1 MKPAFLS
8 PLRTGRW
15 ISLIILLLCTG
26 WGLNALAPHAQAMP
40 AAVPNFSCAEVSQLP
55 AADCN
60 ALVTLFNATNGNS
73 WIDKSGWLTTNTPC
87 TWFGVTCSG
96 GRVTQLRL
104 QSNGLTGTLPVD
116 LQDLAKLN
124 WLELQYNGLSG
135 PIPAELGLLSELTE
149 LALYNNALS
158 GTIPDTLSHLFKLN
172 ALRLGYNNLSG
183 TIPKELSYLPALTI
197 LGIDSNKLTGSL
209 PPELGNLTGL
219 TLLNANDNQLSGP
232 IPATFGDFPEIWRLW
247 LENNQLSGQLP
258 SQLGNLSKLRQFSVR
273 NNAFKDEIPASFTN
287 LGALTKLDLGY
298 NGLTASGTTLRNFL
312 NSEDPDWAATQT
324 IVPSGLSAATV
335 SANSIK
341 LSWTPIV
348 YVGDGGYY
356 EIRSATTPGGPYTV
370 QGVTTN
376 KSSSEYTV
384 NNLTPNTTYYFVVRT
399 LTPVHDSQQNA
410 LWSGFSRE
418 VSATTQNDTTQTA
431 PTITSAPVTTALRG
445 QAYAYSVAASG
456 SAPLTFA
463 LLQQPAGMTINP
475 NTGFVSW
482 TPAEVGA
489 FAVTVKVSN
498 SVGPKEQSFT
508 ITVNETPKISSLP
521 PTNANVNQPYAYDV
535 DATGSPPPTFGL
547 LAPPTGMAINSSSG
561 LINWSPTATGL
572 YSVTVTANN
581 SVGSNSQFFTIIV
594 NATTSEEAPKISST
608 PLTTA
613 NVNGL
618 YTYDVDAS
626 GRPNPQFALTTAPA
640 GMAINGT
647 TGAISWLPTT
657 SGTFNVTVSATNNAG
672 SDSQSFAVVVT
683 AAPTGDS
690 YEDDDSCARA
700 TTIPTSGAKQLHNFH
715 DVNDADWVKFTAQAG
730 RTYIID
736 VESTGARADAVIE
749 LYELCE
755 VAPAANG
762 NNAFGNSV
770 RLEWDATRNGIYLIK
785 LQQFDPSV
793 AGATTDYVVA
803 VVEDDVP
810 PSTPKS
816 PRCSALSDT
825 ALAIQWKQNPER
837 DVRGYRIAYA
847 GTISGNE
854 DVDGSKTT
862 YYELKELAPNQTTRF
877 RVRAVDFSGNES
889 AASGEVECMAELRP
903 ENTKPVMTLSQ
914 PAGGTT
920 YTTTAAALTF
930 TGVAQDP
937 GGNLSRVRV
946 RNNTTGTE
954 AQDFGLSGA
963 SAPFRVEAV
972 TLAVGNNN
980 VRVTAYDD
988 AGNTTDRD
996 LVVQRLGESPGA
1008 VLIVAGRNETSSLQ
1022 TNIYNATNRA
1032 YRIFKSAGYSDDDIY
1047 YMAAVEQ
1054 KPDGDVNR
1062 VDAPTT
1068 PANLESAITEW
1079 ARGRVGFGQPFTIYL
1094 MDHGFADRYCVD
1106 GCAVGG
1112 HVTPTQV
1119 NQWLESLES
1128 ATGVNQIN
1136 IIIEACQSGSF
1147 LDRFNGTVQ
1156 DIQNSLSRQNR
1167 VVITSTGRE
1176 NNAYASAQGAYFSDA
1191 FFSCLADSGDL
1202 KSCFEQGKAAVSVT
1216 GVDQTPWLDDNGDGL
1231 FSNADGTVAQA
1242 RFVTR
1247 FFSAVR
1253 PTINTAQL
1261 ERSGTNGTLTA
1272 DVLAGAE
1279 EVEIV
1284 WAAIYPPNFVE
1295 PEDVTLNLQVPTV
1308 RLEPDASAPNRYTF
1322 NYVNGFTEAGD
1333 YRIIFYAQ
1341 DRLGIHAQPRLP
1353 GGAPAPTANTIFL
1366 PLVAR

>member
-8 PLRTGRW
+8 PLRTRRRV
-15 ISLIILLLCTG
+15 SLILILLCTG
-26 WGLNALAPHAQAMP
+26 WGLNAAAPRTNAMP
-40 AAVPNFSCAEVSQLP
+40 VVAPTFSCGDVSQIP
-55 AADCN
+55 ATECN
-60 ALVTLFNATNGNS
+60 ALVTLFNATSSNS
-73 WIDKSGWLTTNTPC
+73 WTNKSGWLATTTPC
-87 TWFGVTCSG
+87 TWYGVTCSG
-96 GRVTQLRL
+96 GQVTQLRL

-116 LQDLAKLN
+116 LQDLTMLN
-124 WLELQYNGLSG
+124 WLELQYNSLSG

-149 LALYNNALS
+149 LALYSNAFS
-158 GTIPDTLSHLFKLN
+158 GTIPETLSHLFKLN

-183 TIPKELSYLPALTI
+183 TIPPELSYLPALTI

-209 PPELGNLTGL
+209 PPELGNMTGL

-232 IPATFGDFPEIWRLW
+232 IPATFGDFPVMWRLW

-258 SQLGNLSKLRQFSVR
+258 SQLGNLTALRNFSVR
-273 NNAFKDEIPASFTN
+273 NNALKDEIPTTFTN
-287 LGALTKLDLGY
+287 LTALTKLDLGY
-298 NGLTASGTTLRNFL
+298 NGLKASGTTLKNFL
-312 NSEDPDWAATQT
+312 NNKDPDWAETQT
-324 IVPSGLSAATV
+324 ILPLGLTAGAL

-376 KSSSEYTV
+376 KSSSDYTV
-384 NNLTPNTTYYFVVRT
+384 NNLSPNTTYYFVLRT
-399 LTPVHDSQQNA
+399 YTPAHASQQNA
-410 LWSGFSRE
+410 LWSGFSGE
-418 VSATTQNDTTQTA
+418 VSATTQNATTQTA

-456 SAPLTFA
+456 SAPLLFS
-463 LLQQPAGMTINP
+463 LLQQLAGMTINP
-475 NTGFVSW
+475 NTGFISW

-498 SVGPKEQSFT
+498 SVGPQEQSFT
-508 ITVNETPKISSLP
+508 ITVNETPKISSAP

-535 DATGSPPPTFGL
+535 DAGGTPAPTFSL
-547 LAPPTGMAINSSSG
+547 LAPPAGMTIDGGSG
-561 LINWSPTATGL
+561 LINWTPTATGL

-594 NATTSEEAPKISST
+594 NATTTEEAPQISST
-608 PLTTA
+608 PLTSA
-613 NVNGL
+613 NVNQL

-626 GRPNPQFALTTAPA
+626 GRPNPQFTLTAAPV

-647 TGAISWLPTT
+647 TGAISWTPTT
-657 SGTFNVTVSATNNAG
+657 SGNVNVTVRAANNAG
-672 SDSQSFAVVVT
+672 NDSQSFTIVVS

-700 TTIPTSGAKQLHNFH
+700 TTIPTSGAEQLHNFH
-715 DVNDADWVKFTAQAG
+715 DLNDPDWVKFTAQAG

-755 VAPAANG
+755 VAPAATG
-762 NNAFGNSV
+762 DNAFGNSV
-770 RLEWDATRNGIYLIK
+770 RLEWDATRNSVYLLK
-785 LQQFDPSV
+785 LQQLDPSI
-793 AGATTDYVVA
+793 AGAETDYVVA
-803 VVEDDVP
+803 VMEDDVP

-837 DVRGYRIAYA
+837 DVRGYRIAYTGNVA
-847 GTISGNE
+847 GNE
-854 DVDGSKTT
+854 DVDGNKTT
-862 YYELKELAPNQTTRF
+862 YYELKELALNQTTRF
-877 RVRAVDFSGNES
+877 RLRAVDFSGNES
-889 AASGEVECMAELRP
+889 APSGEVECVAEQRP
-903 ENTKPVMTLSQ
+903 ENTKPAMTLSQ

-937 GGNLSRVRV
+937 GGNLSRVKV

-963 SAPFRVEAV
+963 SAPFRVEDV

-1022 TNIYNATNRA
+1022 TNIYNSTNRA

-1047 YMAAVEQ
+1047 YLAAVEQ

-1068 PANLESAITEW
+1068 PANLENAITEW

-1106 GCAVGG
+1106 GCAAGG

-1119 NQWLESLES
+1119 NQWLETLET
-1128 ATGVNQIN
+1128 ATGVNQVN
-1136 IIIEACQSGSF
+1136 IIIDACQSGSF
-1147 LDRFNGTVQ
+1147 LDRFNGEVE

-1167 VVITSTGRE
+1167 VVITSTGRQ

-1202 KSCFEQGKAAVSVT
+1202 KSCFEQGKSAVTVT

-1231 FSNADGTVAQA
+1231 YNSADGTIAQA

-1247 FFSAVR
+1247 FFSSVR
-1253 PTINTAQL
+1253 PTINTAKI
-1261 ERSGTNGTLTA
+1261 ERSGTNGTITA

-1295 PEDVTLNLQVPTV
+1295 PDDVTLNLQVPTV
-1308 RLEPDASAPNRYTF
+1308 RLEPDSSAPNRYSFT
-1322 NYVNGFTEAGD
+1322 YVNGFTEAGD
-1333 YRIIFYAQ
+1333 YRVVFYAQ

-1353 GGAPAPTANTIFL
+1353 GGAPVPTAIKVFL